1 MRRLTLF
8 LVLILSLA
16 FASDAVAKRVVS
28 AKVCGPADCRETHDR
43 AALAAFEEGGPPTS
57 PPKGKADWYS
67 VRVLVDVEQE
77 RPESFSMVVVPDERL
92 IRGDD
97 GEGGYSWAHISTA
110 AVRVYRE
117 LTHGI
122 EPFPA
127 RELRGTGPP
136 KVRVDEV
143 VLPPRE
149 PAAAA
154 DSGASP
160 LPWIGGI
167 LALAAAG
174 IALVLRRRGRGFPWA
189 RPSEG

>member
-67 VRVLVDVEQE
+67 VRVLIDVEQE

-97 GEGGYSWAHISTA
+97 GEGGYSWAHISPA
-110 AVRVYRE
+110 AVRVYRD
-117 LTHGI
+117 LTEGI

-127 RELRGTGPP
+127 RELSGTGPP

-149 PAAAA
+149 PAA
-154 DSGASP
+154 SGGGASP
-160 LPWIGGI
+160 LPWIGG
-167 LALAAAG
+167 ALAVLAAG
-174 IALVLRRRGRGFPWA
+174 VALLLWRRRGGAEPLGQR
-189 RPSEG
+189 S